1 MSTTPISLI
10 ALQAALTR
18 RGMSYP
24 QGSVVNGSFVPSGS
38 TGVVAADAVL
48 VERHSD
54 QSVITEHPVEQG
66 SVISDHIY
74 ALPARLELTYT
85 WSPASNFNTS
95 DDPSFLNSLY
105 STLLTLKANGTLFRV
120 VTGKRTYENMAIEA
134 IAETTDKET
143 ENVLTLIIELKEI
156 LMAVTS
162 QATISAMSQQAIP
175 TKTAPVV
182 PQGNVILANG
192 PNFNPGG

>member
-24 QGSVVNGSFVPSGS
+24 QGSVVNGAFVASGT
-38 TGVVAADAVL
+38 TGVIAADAVL
-48 VERHSD
+48 TERHQD
-54 QSVITEHPVEQG
+54 VSVITEHPVEQG

-74 ALPARLELTYT
+74 ALPARLELLYT
-85 WSPASNFNTS
+85 WSPASKFNTS
-95 DDPSFLNSLY
+95 QDPSFLNSLY

-120 VTGKRTYENMAIEA
+120 VTGKRTYENMSIEA

-143 ENVLTLIIELKEI
+143 ENVLTLTLELKEI

-162 QATISAMSQQAIP
+162 QTTISAMSQQSIP
-175 TKTAPVV
+175 TKTAPII
-182 PQGNVILANG
+182 PQGNVSLING
-192 PNFNPGG
+192 PNYNPGG